1 MNIEALKFTIMK
13 KYFFILALLISV
25 KSFCQ
30 PADST
35 RYRYY
40 LGTNFDFID
49 GLEAKNLY
57 HHVNITLPK
66 AFSNKFGFVGGI
78 YQTKQVSTTDTVNYL
93 TRGKTLRES
102 LTFPSND
109 TGFIKIVTVD
119 SANLIKTSSTKALGV
134 YLQPTFLLT
143 DSNRNTRL
151 FAIGHLE
158 YTKRNIEEKY
168 SLNYKIRDT
177 LSIPKNNLSTYQPL
191 PSERKYKKSQD
202 EGYFGVGL
210 MIHHQDRFVEILA
223 KGVLGLASLDKLY
236 PFYAI
241 DVSLMV
247 LKGNFE
253 LGVSYKGLL
262 PNYPPYFL
270 NVHLSK
276 TFYLDK
282 IGELLQ

>member
-1 MNIEALKFTIMK
+1 M
-13 KYFFILALLISV
+13 
-25 KSFCQ
+25 
-30 PADST
+30 
-35 RYRYY
+35 
-40 LGTNFDFID
+40 
-49 GLEAKNLY
+49 
-57 HHVNITLPK
+57 PK
-66 AFSNKFGFVGGI
+66 AFSNKFGFIGGI
-78 YQTKQVSTTDTVNYL
+78 YQTKQVSTIDTVNYL
-93 TRGKTLRES
+93 SRGKPLRES
-102 LTFPSND
+102 VAFPGND
-109 TGFIKIVTVD
+109 TGSLRIVTVD

-158 YTKRNIEEKY
+158 YTKRNIEDKY
-168 SLNYKIRDT
+168 SLHYKVKDT
-177 LSIPKNNLSTYQPL
+177 LSIPKNDLATYSAL
-191 PSERKYKKSQD
+191 PPERKYKKRQD

-210 MIHHQDRFVEILA
+210 MLHHQDRFIELQA
-223 KGVLGLASLDKLY
+223 KGVIGLASLDKVY

-241 DVSLMV
+241 DISLMV

-253 LGVSYKGLL
+253 LGMSYKGLL

-276 TFYLDK
+276 IFYLDK

>member
-1 MNIEALKFTIMK
+1 MK
-13 KYFFILALLISV
+13 KYLLIFFLLASI
-25 KSFCQ
+25 KSFSQ

-35 RYRYY
+35 RYRYF

-66 AFSNKFGFVGGI
+66 AFSRKVGFVGGI
-78 YQTKQVSTTDTVNYL
+78 YQTKQVSSIDTFNYL
-93 TRGKTLRES
+93 TRGKALREPIA
-102 LTFPSND
+102 FPASD
-109 TGFIKIVTVD
+109 TNYIRIITVD

-158 YTKRNIEEKY
+158 YTKRNIEDKY
-168 SLNYKIRDT
+168 SLQYKVRDT
-177 LSIPKNNLSTYQPL
+177 LTIPKNALSTYSPL
-191 PSERKYKKSQD
+191 PPERKYKIRQD

-210 MIHHQDRFVEILA
+210 MLYHQDRFVELQA
-223 KGVLGLASLDKLY
+223 KGIIGLASLDKVY
-236 PFYAI
+236 PFYSI
-241 DVSLMV
+241 DISLIV

-253 LGVSYKGLL
+253 LGMSYKGLL

-276 TFYLDK
+276 MFYLDK